1 MVFETTVIN
10 FLRVV
15 NLPIVNILFLL
26 VVVWIAGEFFEK
38 LNLPAVLGELLA
50 GLIIGPPLLNIV
62 TMTDGLDMLAK
73 LGMFFLMFYAGLG
86 TDPKQ
91 LFKVSRSA
99 LSIGIL
105 GTIVPFLLGLI
116 AVLGLGGTLLQGM
129 FIGAAISGTSMVTK
143 SRILHDLKVLRTKL
157 GHTIMGS
164 AMIDNMLSFII
175 LAVVIKSVIVGEF
188 NFYSASLTLVEAT
201 LFFLLSIFIGYK
213 LYPAI
218 TKFMKQQTARG
229 FTFAIILGLF
239 FAFFAE
245 MMRIHFI
252 IGAYLAGLMVREE
265 IVGQRLFSRLKE
277 RFRAISLGFLGPLFI
292 VTVAFKVD
300 FRAVII
306 APLLF
311 LAILI
316 AAFVGKILGAGSGAY
331 FSGSN
336 VHDSVSI
343 GLGMN
348 GRGTVELV
356 LAVVGLEL
364 GILTINHVTILVMVA
379 FITTLVV
386 PYALSMRIPRMSKH
400 LLKK

>member
-1 MVFETTVIN
+1 
-10 FLRVV
+10 
-15 NLPIVNILFLL
+15 
-26 VVVWIAGEFFEK
+26 
-38 LNLPAVLGELLA
+38 
-50 GLIIGPPLLNIV
+50 
-62 TMTDGLDMLAK
+62 
-73 LGMFFLMFYAGLG
+73 
-86 TDPKQ
+86 
-91 LFKVSRSA
+91 
-99 LSIGIL
+99 
-105 GTIVPFLLGLI
+105 
-116 AVLGLGGTLLQGM
+116 
-129 FIGAAISGTSMVTK
+129 
-143 SRILHDLKVLRTKL
+143 
-157 GHTIMGS
+157 
-164 AMIDNMLSFII
+164 
-175 LAVVIKSVIVGEF
+175 
-188 NFYSASLTLVEAT
+188 
-201 LFFLLSIFIGYK
+201 
-213 LYPAI
+213 
-218 TKFMKQQTARG
+218 
-229 FTFAIILGLF
+229 
-239 FAFFAE
+239 
-245 MMRIHFI
+245 
-252 IGAYLAGLMVREE
+252 MVREE